1 MLRETVMV
9 SNDCLS
15 QLVLLTSK
23 VFMELSVMGTE
34 TKAQGTLTKDNRQL
48 DFKILVLNKLTQ
60 PHF

>member
-23 VFMELSVMGTE
+23 VFMESVMGTE
-34 TKAQGTLTKDNRQL
+34 TKAHGTLTKDNRQL

-60 PHF
+60 PHL